1 MQPGQDPSI
10 SFWESNSL
18 MKYDYI
24 IVGGGI
30 VGLSTA
36 AELLERDSSLKVL
49 VLERGLFPSGA
60 STKNAGFACFG
71 SVSELWQDLNQIGE
85 QAMLALVEKRWNGLG
100 LLKQRLGEKKLGYLN
115 HESTSALALKT
126 EGL

>member
-1 MQPGQDPSI
+1 MQASLDSTI
-10 SFWESNSL
+10 SFWEATSL

-36 AELLERDSSLKVL
+36 AELLERNSDLRVL

-71 SVSELWQDLNQIGE
+71 SVSELWQDLNLIGE
-85 QAMLALVEKRWNGLG
+85 KA
-100 LLKQRLGEKKLGYLN
+100 
-115 HESTSALALKT
+115 
-126 EGL
+126 

>member
-1 MQPGQDPSI
+1 MRPSQDPSI

-36 AELLERDSSLKVL
+36 AELVEKDSSLKVL

-85 QAMLALVEKRWNGLG
+85 QAMLALVEKRWKGLG
-100 LLKQRLGEKKLGYLN
+100 LLKQRLGEKKLGYL
-115 HESTSALALKT
+115 S
-126 EGL
+126 